1 MISTEDSHYTYAYSD
16 YFKVL
21 PQINNWDKDKNLTGN
36 LLKQLE
42 VFVEESRF
50 RVKKQQPRLIKI
62 KTMKQLDVGISKVE
76 YQEEHF

>member
-1 MISTEDSHYTYAYSD
+1 
-16 YFKVL
+16 
-21 PQINNWDKDKNLTGN
+21 
-36 LLKQLE
+36 